1 MVVLIFVVLI
11 ALGLAWKAG
20 LYGSR
25 ASVADTETDQDADCG
40 FFDVCART
48 LVLVFLCLLGLVAL
62 GMMYGNVLGAAAAP

>member
-1 MVVLIFVVLI
+1 LAALIFVVLI

-25 ASVADTETDQDADCG
+25 ARVVDSETEQDVDCG
-40 FFDVCART
+40 LFDVCART